1 MGSSSHVSLWRSTS
15 ILDVTHV
22 HARIA
27 ILHSISIPD
36 ILGSLLIY
44 SSLHGISLSIGHTV
58 VGTLALRVR
67 SYHMEPMNL
76 TSVGYTLESYST
88 AIHGHTEQDIQLSYI
103 LVLIGIT
110 SSIAVSIIWNEVLSS
125 LAVAVRIAS
134 YGLSTFHSITKT
146 SLAAHGSTS
155 SYNDCT
161 YSTLNT
167 VVGAL
172 STPVCTNN

>member
-22 HARIA
+22 HARID

-36 ILGSLLIY
+36 ILGSLLVY
-44 SSLHGISLSIGHTV
+44 SSLHGISLTIGHTL
-58 VGTLALRVR
+58 VGTSALGAR
-67 SYHMEPMNL
+67 SYHMEPTNL
-76 TSVGYTLESYST
+76 TSAGYTLESYST
-88 AIHGHTEQDIQLSYI
+88 AIHGHIEQDIQLSYI
-103 LVLIGIT
+103 LVLTGIT
-110 SSIAVSIIWNEVLSS
+110 SSTAVSIIWNEVFSS
-125 LAVAVRIAS
+125 LAVAVRMVS
-134 YGLSTFHSITKT
+134 YGLTTFYGITRT
-146 SLAAHGSTS
+146 PLAAHGSTS

-167 VVGAL
+167 VVGAS